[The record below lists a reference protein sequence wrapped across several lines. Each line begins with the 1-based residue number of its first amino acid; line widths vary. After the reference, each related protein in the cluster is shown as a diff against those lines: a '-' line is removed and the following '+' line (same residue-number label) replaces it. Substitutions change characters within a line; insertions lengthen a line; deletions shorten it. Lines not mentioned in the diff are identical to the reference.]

1 MIRRCLLMKVLVLDG
16 VSEKAVAILR
26 DNGIDADVSPTLPQ
40 DELIAKIP
48 EYEGMI
54 VRSQTKVTAEVINA
68 GEKLKVIGR
77 AGVGVDNVDV
87 DAATKRGIIVMN
99 APDGNTI
106 STAEH
111 TVAMIMALSRN
122 IPQAHAALKE
132 GKWDRKKY
140 TGVEVNGKV
149 LGIIGLGRIGTEV
162 AKRMMVMGMTV
173 LALDPFMTEEKAERL
188 GIRLVGLE
196 ELLAEADYITVHTP
210 LTPETKGILNAETL
224 RRTKKGVRIINCA
237 RGGIVDEEALADAI
251 EAGHVAGAALD
262 VYSTEPPTNS
272 RLINLPQVVTTPH
285 LGAST
290 QEAQVNVAVDVAV
303 EMSKALKGESFKNAL
318 NIPSVR
324 PEVLKVLQPYFS
336 LAEKLGM
343 FLTQLAEG
351 RMSKVEIEFSGEIAN
366 YDVSPLTTQI
376 IKGVLRPALNG
387 EVNMV
392 NAPVLAKQRGLK
404 ISERKEVS
412 NADYA
417 NKLKV
422 RTVTAQ
428 GEIVIAGTLFRQND
442 ERVVEINGYH
452 FEVVPHGN
460 LLIAPHTD
468 RPGIIGQVGSLL
480 GEAGINIAFMQVGRK
495 EVGGSAIMALTV
507 DSPVPQDVLE
517 KIKKVDGV
525 EDVKQV
531 KL

>member
-1 MIRRCLLMKVLVLDG
+1 M
-16 VSEKAVAILR
+16 
-26 DNGIDADVSPTLPQ
+26 
-40 DELIAKIP
+40 
-48 EYEGMI
+48 
-54 VRSQTKVTAEVINA
+54 
-68 GEKLKVIGR
+68 
-77 AGVGVDNVDV
+77 
-87 DAATKRGIIVMN
+87 
-99 APDGNTI
+99 
-106 STAEH
+106 
-111 TVAMIMALSRN
+111 
-122 IPQAHAALKE
+122 
-132 GKWDRKKY
+132 
-140 TGVEVNGKV
+140 
-149 LGIIGLGRIGTEV
+149 
-162 AKRMMVMGMTV
+162 
-173 LALDPFMTEEKAERL
+173 
-188 GIRLVGLE
+188 
-196 ELLAEADYITVHTP
+196 
-210 LTPETKGILNAETL
+210 
-224 RRTKKGVRIINCA
+224 
-237 RGGIVDEEALADAI
+237 DEEALADAI

-262 VYSTEPPTNS
+262 VYTTEPPTNP
-272 RLINLPQVVTTPH
+272 RLISLPQVVTTPH

-336 LAEKLGM
+336 LAEKLGV
-343 FLTQLAEG
+343 FLTQLADG

-366 YDVSPLTTQI
+366 YDVSPLTTLI
-376 IKGVLRPALNG
+376 IKGILRPALNG

-428 GEIVIAGTLFRQND
+428 GEIVIAGTLLRQND

-452 FEVVPHGN
+452 FDVVPHGN
-460 LLIAPHTD
+460 ILIAPHTD

-507 DSPVPQDVLE
+507 DGPVPQDVLE

-525 EDVKQV
+525 EDARQV
-531 KL
+531 RL